1 MKNIFSAIALLAVL
15 STNAQITKINL
26 QASGLTCSMCSNS
39 ISKALKT
46 LPFVENVTPNIK
58 NSSFDIS
65 IKKGSQVNF
74 DDVKNKVEGAGFSVA
89 KLNATMLFNNQQ
101 IANDEHI
108 NVSNLN
114 LHFLNVSP
122 QTLNGEKQI
131 QIIDKGFV
139 SAKAFK
145 KNEVFTK
152 MPCYKTGVVGSCC
165 NKNSASLGN
174 RMYHVTI

>member
-1 MKNIFSAIALLAVL
+1 MKKIFSAIALLAML
-15 STNAQITKINL
+15 STNAQVTKINL

-58 NSSFDIS
+58 NSSFNIV
-65 IKKGSQVNF
+65 IKKGSQVSF

-89 KLNATMLFNNQQ
+89 KLNATILFSNKQ

-108 NVSNLN
+108 KVSNLN
-114 LHFLNVSP
+114 LHFLNVP
-122 QTLNGEKQI
+122 AQTLNGEKEI

-165 NKNSASLGN
+165 NKNEVYNAG